1 MLAVFFDE
9 GRGKPC
15 SFADG
20 LLLAKSLGGTKVR
33 ENRIVMEE
41 VLNCSRSCRHSSAI
55 AVRSFNP
62 RFFCPCFESWR
73 NVRKRIDSLSI
84 VFLLPST
91 LNLGNVSSWLMLA
104 WSETRIITSV
114 LSHY

>member
-1 MLAVFFDE
+1 MFFDE
-9 GRGKPC
+9 GRGELC

-41 VLNCSRSCRHSSAI
+41 VLNCSRSCRHCSAV

-62 RFFCPCFESWR
+62 RFFL
-73 NVRKRIDSLSI
+73 SL
-84 VFLLPST
+84 F
-91 LNLGNVSSWLMLA
+91 
-104 WSETRIITSV
+104 
-114 LSHY
+114 